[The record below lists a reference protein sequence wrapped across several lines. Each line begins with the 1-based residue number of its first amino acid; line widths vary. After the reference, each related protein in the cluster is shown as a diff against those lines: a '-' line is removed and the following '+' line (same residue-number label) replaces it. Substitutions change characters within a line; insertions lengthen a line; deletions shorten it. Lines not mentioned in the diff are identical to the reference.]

1 MKLSNKGYE
10 ILWEEGGYRMNKLIV
25 TAGHHNA
32 DSGAVAFITD
42 TCLK

>member
-1 MKLSNKGYE
+1 MTK
-10 ILWEEGGYRMNKLIV
+10 NKLFI